1 MALILLVEDEKLLRW
16 ALSEQLKRAGHEVHA
31 AANLAEAKTHLE
43 AHQPDVLLLDISLPD
58 GNGLDFYERNQD
70 RLEDT
75 VAIVMTAVGAVEEA
89 VRAMKL
95 GALDFLNK
103 PVDNEDLVHL
113 IERSLIV
120 RSEHLEVQAARQ
132 TRERD
137 LKVDLVAE
145 SESCNKVLE
154 VVENVAKSEVD
165 TLLIQGESGTGK
177 NVLARYIHGISTRHA
192 KPILEL
198 SCAAIPDTLMES
210 ELLGHE
216 KGAFTDAKSTRKGVF
231 ELADGGTVV
240 LDEIGELK
248 LELQAKLLH
257 ILEERRLRRVGGS
270 REILVDVRV
279 ISLTNR
285 DLGAM
290 VREGTFRQDLFYRL
304 NIFPIIVPPLRERVD
319 DILPLAKHF
328 LATLQPKLGREVQ
341 GLHPRGGESPAH
353 LLLARQR
360 QGAAQRRRTGHDPR
374 ALTRDPTQPPSSS
387 TRPEWH
393 APTADRRLAPA
404 IVPLEQMERD
414 LVTRAM
420 QATGNNQT
428 RAAELLGGHPRPAA
442 LPAEEIR
449 PGLNAASTAT
459 AVEAGHVP
467 DGLRPLKE
475 PSPTTPRYPPTRIH
489 LRRSVWAAAWSPGPR
504 CRRSSR
510 RPW

>member
-16 ALSEQLKRAGHEVHA
+16 ALAEQLKRAGHEVHD
-31 AANLAEAKTHLE
+31 AANLAAAKEHLE

-58 GNGLDFYERNQD
+58 GNGLDFYEQNQE

-75 VAIVMTAVGAVEEA
+75 VSIVMTAVGAVEEA

-103 PVDNEDLVHL
+103 PVDNEDLVKL
-113 IERSLIV
+113 IERSLTV
-120 RSEHLEVQAARQ
+120 RSAHLEVEAARRS
-132 TRERD
+132 RERD

-145 SESCNKVLE
+145 SESCSKVIE
-154 VVENVAKSEVD
+154 VIENVARSEVD

-177 NVLARYIHGISTRHA
+177 NVLARYIHGISSRHS

-198 SCAAIPDTLMES
+198 SCAAIPDSLMES

-304 NIFPIIVPPLRERVD
+304 NIFPVTVPPLRERVD
-319 DILPLAKHF
+319 DVLPLARFF
-328 LATLQPKLGREVQ
+328 LGHLQAKLGRHFE
-341 GLHPRGGESPAH
+341 GFSREAEN
-353 LLLARQR
+353 LLLTYSWPGNVRELRNVVERAMILERSPNIQP
-360 QGAAQRRRTGHDPR
+360 AALILDQAGNSVT
-374 ALTRDPTQPPSSS
+374 
-387 TRPEWH
+387 E
-393 APTADRRLAPA
+393 ADAVPAPA

-428 RAAELLGGHPRPAA
+428 RAAELLEVTR
-442 LPAEEIR
+442 
-449 PGLNAASTAT
+449 
-459 AVEAGHVP
+459 
-467 DGLRPLKE
+467 DQLRYRLKKFN
-475 PSPTTPRYPPTRIH
+475 
-489 LRRSVWAAAWSPGPR
+489 LD
-504 CRRSSR
+504 
-510 RPW
+510 